1 MPDGGIWPLQA
12 WPTGILNAENFKGQA
27 WIDFVRDHAEIPI
40 FAVSLYLGIVF
51 YLPPILKGRNHS
63 MFYSK
68 TLRLLFTL
76 WNLMLATF
84 SVIGAIH
91 TVPLLYRTV
100 MERGFHYSICTDPVE
115 WYLDGEAG
123 LWVGLFIFSKIPELL
138 DTVFLVLQNK
148 PVIFLHWFHHCT
160 VMLYCWHAYHNR
172 VAPGLW
178 FAAMNYAVH
187 SIMYTYYF
195 AMAARLT
202 WLAVPF
208 APLITTSQ
216 ILQMAVGSAVTFAS
230 ASTHHRHGA
239 SACKVDPANY
249 KLGLAM
255 YGSYL
260 VLFCGLFINKY
271 LPARAAPATGRLPR
285 PDEAGGGAAASG
297 GAANGGGSARA
308 RGVESE
314 GGDRLCGVD
323 LGRCDAA
330 GRFADFSEA
339 RGPDKR
345 D

>member
-1 MPDGGIWPLQA
+1 MSYGIWPL
-12 WPTGILNAENFKGQA
+12 GIKAEKFKGQA
-27 WIDFVRDHAEIPI
+27 WIDYVREHAEIPI

-51 YLPPILKGRNHS
+51 YAPPLLKGRKNS
-63 MFYSK
+63 MLYSK
-68 TLRLLFTL
+68 ILRFLFTL
-76 WNLMLATF
+76 WNLSLATF
-84 SVIGAIH
+84 SVIGASH

-100 MERGFHYSICTDPVE
+100 LERGFQYSICTDPEE
-115 WYLDGEAG
+115 WYLDGEVG
-123 LWVGLFIFSKIPELL
+123 RWVGLFIFSKIPELL

-148 PVIFLHWFHHCT
+148 NVIFLHWFHHCT

-208 APLITTSQ
+208 APLITSSQ
-216 ILQMAVGSAVTFAS
+216 ILQMAVGSVVTFAS
-230 ASTHHRHGA
+230 ASTHHYHGA

-260 VLFCGLFINKY
+260 ILFCGLFLNKY
-271 LPARAAPATGRLPR
+271 LPARSAAPGKPGAGRLPH
-285 PDEAGGGAAASG
+285 PGGGGAAIP
-297 GAANGGGSARA
+297 NGGGARA
-308 RGVESE
+308 PAAEAE
-314 GGDRLCGVD
+314 GGDTLCGVD
-323 LGRCDAA
+323 LGRCDSA

-339 RGPDKR
+339 RGPEKR